1 MFVEH
6 VFWPSEGQSVML
18 SPLGVHVCERV
29 HEHYL
34 YVCMWHT
41 SALQVTTQQ
50 QTWSQMRTYSKYRR
64 KANKSTR
71 ISVWQSLT
79 VSHTPS
85 AEEETR
91 GNFEGGYVV
100 FKPPCLNS
108 SFFLNWLNIFRDHF
122 KHIFKYTVK
131 SWSLLQHV
139 FFSYMFI
146 VASHCVYVC
155 TCFHATSRHFRLSMR
170 TLLTPASLWPCRAT
184 AVQLNLNLSVLLLN
198 VPPRVWIM
206 QKSYRVKERCL
217 CEFYPIMHFCVF

>member
-6 VFWPSEGQSVML
+6 VFWPSKGQSVML

-91 GNFEGGYVV
+91 GNFEDGYVV

-108 SFFLNWLNIFRDHF
+108 SFFLNLFNIFRDHF
-122 KHIFKYTVK
+122 KQIFRYTVK

-139 FFSYMFI
+139 FFFFLYVHSCITLCVRVHVFPCHI
-146 VASHCVYVC
+146 TPLSSFNAHTAHSCLLVAMSCNSGTVE
-155 TCFHATSRHFRLSMR
+155 S
-170 TLLTPASLWPCRAT
+170 
-184 AVQLNLNLSVLLLN
+184 
-198 VPPRVWIM
+198 
-206 QKSYRVKERCL
+206 
-217 CEFYPIMHFCVF
+217 